1 MYHSVVHYVHKHT
14 VADRRPWL
22 VLGKGP
28 SAMHLPKV
36 DLDQYHVMTL
46 NHACGLVNATVAH
59 FVDLDAFYDCADH
72 MRGMACLPWYP
83 HVDNKAGKKNLDD
96 LGLAPDAVLTYNST
110 TASGRTKCP
119 TVHTVRLRFFS
130 AVAAFNIIGM
140 AGMTEI
146 FSLGVDGGTGYAPQ
160 FDQKD
165 RLKNGRKTFDDQ
177 AGELDLAVKTYH
189 MRWTPLHR
197 HEGVGDGE
205 FREGVSGRG

>member
-1 MYHSVVHYVHKHT
+1 MYYSVVHYVHKHT

-28 SAMHLPKV
+28 TAALLPQIDTSK
-36 DLDQYHVMTL
+36 YHILTL
-46 NHACGLVNATVAH
+46 NHACRAVTPTVAH
-59 FVDLDAFYDCADH
+59 FVDLDAYQECRDAIS
-72 MRGMACLPWYP
+72 GMACLPWYP
-83 HVDNKAGKKNLDD
+83 HVDSKAGKKHLDD

-119 TVHTVRLRFFS
+119 TVHTVRLRYFS

-140 AGMTEI
+140 AGVREI

-160 FDQKD
+160 FDPKD

-177 AGELDLAVKTYH
+177 AAELDLAVKTYH
-189 MRWTPLHR
+189 MTWTR
-197 HEGVGDGE
+197 IGDGT
-205 FREGVSGRG
+205 